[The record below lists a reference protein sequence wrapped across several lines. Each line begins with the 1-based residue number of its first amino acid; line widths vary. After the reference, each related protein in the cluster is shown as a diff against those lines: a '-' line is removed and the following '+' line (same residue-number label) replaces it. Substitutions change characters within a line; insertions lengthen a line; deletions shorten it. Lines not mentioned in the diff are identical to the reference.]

1 MLDGL
6 DLSLEPGR
14 VLGIVGRN
22 GAGKTTLL
30 RCLAGLTRERA
41 GAVAV
46 DGAPV
51 AARRRPGLVH
61 LVMQEPGYQLF
72 ADSARAE
79 LHRESDEVADA
90 MLAAFGLA
98 ACAERHPLALSGG
111 ERQRLAVA
119 AGLAQGARVLVLD
132 EPTSGLDRANMERV
146 AAVLRRAAAD
156 GVAVALVTHDYEFLC
171 TVCDEAAEVEGGRI
185 QARYPLDDAGLAR
198 VRARFGL

>member
-1 MLDGL
+1 
-6 DLSLEPGR
+6 
-14 VLGIVGRN
+14 
-22 GAGKTTLL
+22 
-30 RCLAGLTRERA
+30 
-41 GAVAV
+41 
-46 DGAPV
+46 
-51 AARRRPGLVH
+51 
-61 LVMQEPGYQLF
+61 
-72 ADSARAE
+72 
-79 LHRESDEVADA
+79 

-98 ACAERHPLALSGG
+98 ACAELHPLALSGG

-156 GVAVALVTHDYEFLC
+156 GVAVVLVTHDYEFLC
-171 TVCDEAAEVEGGRI
+171 AVCDEAAEVEGGRI